1 MQKENIMSVEVKIM
15 SFNIRIRMERDGA
28 NCLDNRREKL
38 IAVIRNEAPDVIG
51 FQEVQDA
58 SLKWLSEALPE
69 YTFLGYGRGEHYRG
83 EFAPIAFRT
92 ERFALLG
99 FDQKWLSFSER
110 KPASVIKGLDQSV
123 CPRVYTHADLLL
135 RGTHT
140 PFSFYNVHTD
150 NQGPLVRLAECTLL
164 LRDAATHGLPF
175 VMTGDFNACPDEPC
189 MVMIKE
195 TNEEL
200 GTQDLTANLAPTFH
214 GFGQCDPIK
223 IDYIFT
229 NLPADPA
236 RCYAVADDDSC
247 GCYYSD
253 HNAVCAYVTIEE

>member
-1 MQKENIMSVEVKIM
+1 MSVEMKIM
-15 SFNIRIRMERDGA
+15 SFNIRVRVERDGA
-28 NCLDNRREKL
+28 NCQDFRREKL
-38 IAVIRNEAPDVIG
+38 ISVIRKEAPDVIG

-69 YTFLGYGRGEHYRG
+69 YTFLGYGRDQHYSG
-83 EFAPIAFRT
+83 EFVPIAFRT
-92 ERFALLG
+92 DRFALLG

-110 KPASVIKGLDQSV
+110 KPASLIKGLDQNLW
-123 CPRVYTHADLLL
+123 PRVYAHADLLL

-150 NQGPLVRLAECTLL
+150 HQGPLVRLAECTLL
-164 LRDAATHGLPF
+164 LHDAATHGLPF
-175 VMTGDFNACPDEPC
+175 VMTGDFNACPDEPSIT
-189 MVMIKE
+189 MITG

-214 GFGQCDPIK
+214 GFGKVEKIK
-223 IDYIFT
+223 IDYIFS

-236 RCYAVADDDSC
+236 RSYAVPDDDSC